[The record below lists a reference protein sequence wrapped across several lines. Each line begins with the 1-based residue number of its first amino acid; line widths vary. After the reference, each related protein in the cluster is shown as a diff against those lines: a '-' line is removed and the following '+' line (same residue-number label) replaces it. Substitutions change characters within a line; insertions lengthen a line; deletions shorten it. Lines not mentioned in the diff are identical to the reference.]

1 MEYDTGLFFTVL
13 MIGIV
18 ALYGF
23 LNKANE
29 WFCVKKL
36 DKIQWILPP
45 GDLGWPFIGNM
56 LSFIRSYK
64 YGDPESFISSFTTRF
79 GNGGMYKAFMYGKP
93 SIIVTT
99 PETCRQVLMDE
110 EHFVLS
116 FPKSLTDLTARRTFH
131 GVTRQQHKLLR
142 QITSSSIIGHEALSM
157 YVDYIK
163 EIAVAAFDKWSSREE
178 PIELL
183 TEMRK
188 YASQVIMTV
197 IMGTKIDDKWFDMA
211 ETEFSVFVDGIFA
224 LPVDL
229 PGFSYHRALKAR
241 ENLTKIFQAAI
252 DERRVKNASDKSGTK
267 RSILDLLLEN
277 KDEDGRKFSDEKIGN
292 ILILYAYGG
301 QISTAPTAMWAL
313 LYLQEH
319 PEYLQKAK
327 EEQEDI
333 VTRRPSSQTTL
344 TLNEIRQMKY
354 LSKVINETLRLVNA
368 SSPLFREAT
377 SAVEMNG
384 YTIPQGWKVLV
395 WTRNVHMDPNNY
407 PNPKEFNPSRWDDH
421 ETKPGQY
428 LPFGAGHRFC
438 PGADLA
444 RLEISV
450 LLHYFLL
457 NYRLERLNT
466 ESKVQYFPT
475 IRHTDNCLAKIRKLT
490 AENA

>member
-1 MEYDTGLFFTVL
+1 MKYDIGLLFTVL

-18 ALYGF
+18 ALYSF
-23 LNKANE
+23 LKNANE

-36 DKIQWILPP
+36 DKSQCILPP
-45 GDLGWPFIGNM
+45 GDLGWPYIGNM

-64 YGDPESFISSFTTRF
+64 YGDPESFISSFTTRY

-93 SIIVTT
+93 SIIITT

-116 FPKSLTDLTARRTFH
+116 FPKSVTDLTAKRTFH

-142 QITSSSIIGHEALSM
+142 QITTGSIIGPEALSI
-157 YVDYIK
+157 YIDYIK
-163 EIAVAAFDKWSSREE
+163 EIVVSVFDKCARREE

-188 YASQVIMTV
+188 YASHVIMTI
-197 IMGTKIDDKWFDMA
+197 IMGTKIDQKWFDMF
-211 ETEFSVFVDGIFA
+211 ETEFAVFVDGIFA

-241 ENLTKIFQAAI
+241 ENLVKIFQLAI
-252 DERRVKNASDKSGTK
+252 DERRVTNASDKSGTK
-267 RSILDLLLEN
+267 RSILDLLLES
-277 KDEDGRKFSDEKIGN
+277 KDEEGRKFSEEKIAN
-292 ILILYAYGG
+292 ILILYSSGG
-301 QISTAPTAMWAL
+301 QISTGPTATWAL

-333 VTRRPSSQTTL
+333 VKRRPSSQTSL
-344 TLNEIRQMKY
+344 TLSEIRQMKY
-354 LSKVINETLRLVNA
+354 LSKVIDETLRLVNA
-368 SSPLFREAT
+368 SSPIFREAT
-377 SAVEMNG
+377 SDVKMSD

-395 WTRNVHMDPNNY
+395 WTRNLHMDPHNY

-428 LPFGAGHRFC
+428 LPFGAGRRFC

-457 NYRLERLNT
+457 NYRLERLSK
-466 ESKVQYFPT
+466 SKVQYFPT
-475 IRHTDNCLAKIRKLT
+475 IRHTDNCLARIRKLS
-490 AENA
+490 AENV

>member
-1 MEYDTGLFFTVL
+1 MEHDMGWFFTVL
-13 MIGIV
+13 MVGIV
-18 ALYGF
+18 ALFGF
-23 LNKANE
+23 LKKANE

-36 DKIQWILPP
+36 DKNKCILPP

-56 LSFIRSYK
+56 LSFVKSYK
-64 YGDPESFISSFTTRF
+64 YGDPESFISSFTTRY

-93 SIIVTT
+93 SIIVTA

-116 FPKSLTDLTARRTFH
+116 FPKSVTDLTAKRTFH

-142 QITSSSIIGHEALSM
+142 QITTGSIIGHEALSV
-157 YVDYIK
+157 YVDYIRK
-163 EIAVAAFDKWSSREE
+163 IAIASFDKLASRKD

-197 IMGTKIDDKWFDMA
+197 IMGTQIDQKWFDVV

-252 DERRVKNASDKSGTK
+252 DERRIKNASDKSRTK
-267 RSILDLLLEN
+267 RSILDLLLES
-277 KDEDGRKFSDEKIGN
+277 KDEEGRKFSDEKIVN
-292 ILILYAYGG
+292 ILILYSFGG
-301 QISTAPTAMWAL
+301 QISTAPTATWAL
-313 LYLQEH
+313 LYLQEY
-319 PEYLQKAK
+319 PELLQKAK

-333 VTRRPSSQTTL
+333 VKRRPSSQTGL

-354 LSKVINETLRLVNA
+354 LSKVIDETLRLVNA

-377 SAVEMNG
+377 TAVKMNG
-384 YTIPQGWKVLV
+384 
-395 WTRNVHMDPNNY
+395 
-407 PNPKEFNPSRWDDH
+407 S
-421 ETKPGQY
+421 
-428 LPFGAGHRFC
+428 
-438 PGADLA
+438 
-444 RLEISV
+444 
-450 LLHYFLL
+450 
-457 NYRLERLNT
+457 
-466 ESKVQYFPT
+466 
-475 IRHTDNCLAKIRKLT
+475 
-490 AENA
+490 